1 MPGLTVRI
9 NDSAHATLR
18 ALSKRRRQPMQAIL
32 AQAIEEYRRKT
43 LLEDANR
50 AYAALRK
57 NPQAWREE
65 EKERRAWD
73 ATLADGLAD
82 L

>member
-57 NPQAWREE
+57 NPKAWREE

-73 ATLADGLAD
+73 ATLADGLSD

>member
-18 ALSKRRRQPMQAIL
+18 ALSKRRKEPMQAIL
-32 AQAIEEYRRKT
+32 AQAIEDYRRKT
-43 LLEDANR
+43 VLEDANR

-57 NPQAWREE
+57 SPKAWREE
-65 EKERRAWD
+65 QEERRAWD
-73 ATLADGLAD
+73 VTLADGLSD
-82 L
+82 I

>member
-73 ATLADGLAD
+73 ATLADGLSD

>member
-9 NDSAHATLR
+9 NDPAHATLR
-18 ALSKRRRQPMQAIL
+18 ALSKRRKEPMQAIL
-32 AQAIEEYRRKT
+32 AQAIEDYRRKT

-57 NPQAWREE
+57 SPKAWREE

-73 ATLADGLAD
+73 AALADGLSD
-82 L
+82 I

>member
-18 ALSKRRRQPMQAIL
+18 ALSKRRREPMQAIL

-57 NPQAWREE
+57 SPKAWREE
-65 EKERRAWD
+65 QEERRAWD
-73 ATLADGLAD
+73 ATLADGLSD

>member
-1 MPGLTVRI
+1 MSGLTVRI

-18 ALSKRRRQPMQAIL
+18 ALSKRRKEPMQAIL
-32 AQAIEEYRRKT
+32 AQAIEDYRRKT

-57 NPQAWREE
+57 SPKAWGEE
-65 EKERRAWD
+65 QEERRAWD
-73 ATLADGLAD
+73 ATLADGLSD
-82 L
+82 T

>member
-18 ALSKRRRQPMQAIL
+18 ALSKRRREPMQAIL

-57 NPQAWREE
+57 NPKAWREE

>member
-57 NPQAWREE
+57 NPKAWREE

>member
-32 AQAIEEYRRKT
+32 AQAIEDYRRKT

-57 NPQAWREE
+57 NPKAWREE